1 MSNKS
6 NCSMCQKSFN
16 ISTLQKYN
24 GLCGRCS
31 KTVIQ
36 RSGDDPAHPGNEQA
50 ISAHPTESNNEPER
64 SNRTKSSPEPYQKS
78 PIPARLRQEVWEKNI
93 GDKFWGN
100 CFVCNIRLHVME
112 WSCGHIQSE
121 FKGGKMVFEN
131 MKVLCKSCNSKMGT
145 ENLLEYKARKY
156 PEFVKEVAKDDV
168 TKQEVMKQEVAKEIL
183 KDEVAK
189 QEVAKQEVAKQ
200 EVAKGSIFSRCFCL

>member
-1 MSNKS
+1 MSHKS
-6 NCSMCQKSFN
+6 NCSMCEKSFN
-16 ISTLQKYN
+16 ISTLEKYN
-24 GLCGRCS
+24 GICGRCS
-31 KTVIQ
+31 KTLIQ
-36 RSGDDPAHPGNEQA
+36 HSSNEKE
-50 ISAHPTESNNEPER
+50 STESKNELER
-64 SNRTKSSPEPYQKS
+64 SNRAKSSPESYQKS

-121 FKGGKMVFEN
+121 FKGGKMVIEN

-156 PEFVKEVAKDDV
+156 PDFVKEAP
-168 TKQEVMKQEVAKEIL
+168 KQEVAKQEAPKQEAPKQEVAKQEPVKEIL

-189 QEVAKQEVAKQ
+189 KEVVKQ
-200 EVAKGSIFSRCFCL
+200 SIFTRCFCL

>member
-6 NCSMCQKSFN
+6 NCSICEKSFN

-24 GLCGRCS
+24 GRCGRCS
-31 KTVIQ
+31 KTLIQ
-36 RSGDDPAHPGNEQA
+36 HSKNEQPHPGNNQDHSKNEQPHSKNDKD
-50 ISAHPTESNNEPER
+50 ISDDNTEAKNELER
-64 SNRTKSSPEPYQKS
+64 STRTKSSPEPYQKS
-78 PIPARLRQEVWEKNI
+78 PIPPRLRQEVWEKNI

-156 PEFVKEVAKDDV
+156 PDFVKEVAKQDV
-168 TKQEVMKQEVAKEIL
+168 VKQDVV
-183 KDEVAK
+183 KDEV
-189 QEVAKQEVAKQ
+189 E
-200 EVAKGSIFSRCFCL
+200 KGSIFSRCFCL

>member
-1 MSNKS
+1 
-6 NCSMCQKSFN
+6 MCEKSFN
-16 ISTLQKYN
+16 ISTLEKYN
-24 GLCGRCS
+24 GRCGRCS
-31 KTVIQ
+31 KTLIQ
-36 RSGDDPAHPGNEQA
+36 HSKNELE
-50 ISAHPTESNNEPER
+50 ISDETTESKNDKE
-64 SNRTKSSPEPYQKS
+64 SSKRTKSSPKSSPNSSPNSSPEPYQKS

-121 FKGGKMVFEN
+121 FTGGKMVFEN

-156 PEFVKEVAKDDV
+156 PEVVKEIAKEDV
-168 TKQEVMKQEVAKEIL
+168 TKQEVVKQEV
-183 KDEVAK
+183 VK
-189 QEVAKQEVAKQ
+189 QEVVTK
-200 EVAKGSIFSRCFCL
+200 SIFSRCFCL

>member
-1 MSNKS
+1 MSHKS
-6 NCSMCQKSFN
+6 NCSICQKSFN

-24 GLCGRCS
+24 GVCGRCS

-36 RSGDDPAHPGNEQA
+36 RSGEEGDN
-50 ISAHPTESNNEPER
+50 STESNNEPGR
-64 SNRTKSSPEPYQKS
+64 SKRTKSSPEPYQKS

-121 FKGGKMVFEN
+121 FKGGEMVFEN

-156 PEFVKEVAKDDV
+156 PDLVKEVAKIELA
-168 TKQEVMKQEVAKEIL
+168 TGEVEKLQVAKGDVAKVQIA

-189 QEVAKQEVAKQ
+189 LEVA
-200 EVAKGSIFSRCFCL
+200 EVAKGSIFTRCFCL

>member
-6 NCSMCQKSFN
+6 NCSMCEKSFN
-16 ISTLQKYN
+16 ISTLEKYN
-24 GLCGRCS
+24 GVCGRCS
-31 KTVIQ
+31 KTLIQ
-36 RSGDDPAHPGNEQA
+36 HSGNEPDH
-50 ISAHPTESNNEPER
+50 SDDTTESKNDKEL
-64 SNRTKSSPEPYQKS
+64 SKRTKSSSDSYQKS

-156 PEFVKEVAKDDV
+156 PDVVKEPP
-168 TKQEVMKQEVAKEIL
+168 KQDEPK
-183 KDEVAK
+183 KDEPKK
-189 QEVAKQEVAKQ
+189 QDVVNDDPKKE
-200 EVAKGSIFSRCFCL
+200 SIFTKCFCL

>member
-6 NCSMCQKSFN
+6 NCSMCKKSFN
-16 ISTLQKYN
+16 TSTLQKYN
-24 GLCGRCS
+24 GICGRCS
-31 KTVIQ
+31 KTIIQ
-36 RSGDDPAHPGNEQA
+36 LSRDDTTGPKDEQDHSNNELDISEYKDDPAGSKNDL
-50 ISAHPTESNNEPER
+50 ER
-64 SNRTKSSPEPYQKS
+64 SKRTKSSSDSYQKS

-145 ENLLEYKARKY
+145 ENLLQYKARKY
-156 PEFVKEVAKDDV
+156 PDFVK
-168 TKQEVMKQEVAKEIL
+168 
-183 KDEVAK
+183 EVAK
-189 QEVAKQEVAKQ
+189 QEVAKQEVVKEILKEDVVKD
-200 EVAKGSIFSRCFCL
+200 EVAKKEVVNKSIFSRCFCL